1 MGYGFKVGGSLN
13 FKATINVQ
21 ANANVTV
28 TLSLGGSQVASA
40 TTGSNGVASF
50 LVKKKGTYTVAS
62 SAASVNVEVTQNKG
76 TYSANVFRATITAKA
91 NASATVTLSL
101 GGTQI
106 QSKTAGS
113 DGNVSFTVSSTGTYT
128 VASSIGSANV
138 SVVVTKNSYSVNIF
152 KATLTVQA
160 NASVKV
166 TLTLGGSTVATQTT
180 GSNGV
185 ASFTLTNTG
194 TYTVASPV
202 RSANVSVTTNN
213 ATYSTNI
220 VYVTPADNLSAGG
233 YQTGS
238 AYVVWNNES
247 NYRTG
252 SIVRYSTSTY
262 PTAYNGGSSAFST
275 SSTAVAIA
283 ITNTNTKYG
292 FRQSISSGQT
302 LYWTRFNYVTV
313 NGATYYSAYNASARA
328 TYTYASYTGKKAY
341 TSGSGEWTVPDGVR
355 SVVVFCVGGGGS
367 GGTSSNHYSTYMYS
381 GGGAGGGGGYT
392 KKSSSIAVTPGM
404 KASYSVGNGGASVSG
419 AYVSGKNGGTS
430 TATLNGTTTSASG
443 GYGGGA
449 GTFEERSFGGN
460 GGSGG
465 GAGGYTRSGAYI
477 HYDGGAGG
485 TDGGN
490 GSANSGGFGT
500 GGTGQGTTTAFDGT
514 TYSAGGSGGS
524 SSSSS
529 GGAGGDGTGNGGQ
542 GSWES
547 GSSGKG
553 GSGVVIFKYS

>member
-28 TLSLGGSQVASA
+28 TLTLDGTQVASQTA
-40 TTGSNGVASF
+40 GANGVVSF

-62 SAASVNVEVTQNKG
+62 SAASQNVEVTQNKG
-76 TYSANVFRATITAKA
+76 TYSANIFRATINAQA

-101 GGTQI
+101 NGTQV
-106 QSKTAGS
+106 QTKTAGS
-113 DGNVSFTVSSTGTYT
+113 DGKVAFTVSQVGTYT

-138 SVVVTKNSYSVNIF
+138 SVIVTKNSYSVNIF

-166 TLTLGGSTVATQTT
+166 TVTLDGSTIGSQTT
-180 GSNGV
+180 GANGV

-194 TYTVASPV
+194 TYTVSSPV

-213 ATYSTNI
+213 ASYSSNI
-220 VYVTPADNLSAGG
+220 VYVTPADNLAAGG

-247 NYRTG
+247 GYRTG

-262 PTAYNGGSSAFST
+262 PTTYNGGSSAFGT

-313 NGATYYSAYNASARA
+313 NGSTYYSAYNSSARA
-328 TYTYASYTGKKAY
+328 TYTYASYAGKKVY
-341 TSGSGEWTVPDGVR
+341 TSGSGEWTVPTGVR
-355 SVVVFCVGGGGS
+355 SVVMFAAGGGGS
-367 GGTSSNHYSTYMYS
+367 GGTSYSYYSTYMYD
-381 GGGAGGGGGYT
+381 GWGAGGGGGYT
-392 KKSSSIAVTPGM
+392 KTSSSIAVTPGM
-404 KASYSVGNGGASVSG
+404 KASYSVGGGGASVSG
-419 AYVSGKNGGTS
+419 ENVDGKAGGTS
-430 TATLNGTTTSASG
+430 TASLNGTSISASG
-443 GYGGGA
+443 GKGGIA
-449 GTFEERSFGGN
+449 KPPIDNSIGGD

-465 GAGGYTRSGAYI
+465 GVGGFNVSSIGQSAT
-477 HYDGGAGG
+477 GGAGG

-490 GSANSGGFGT
+490 GSKNSANYGT

-514 TYSAGGSGGS
+514 TYSAGG
-524 SSSSS
+524 
-529 GGAGGDGTGNGGQ
+529 AGGRYNNTSGTAGADGTGNGGQ
-542 GSWES
+542 GSAGS

-553 GSGVVIFKYS
+553 GSGTVIFKY